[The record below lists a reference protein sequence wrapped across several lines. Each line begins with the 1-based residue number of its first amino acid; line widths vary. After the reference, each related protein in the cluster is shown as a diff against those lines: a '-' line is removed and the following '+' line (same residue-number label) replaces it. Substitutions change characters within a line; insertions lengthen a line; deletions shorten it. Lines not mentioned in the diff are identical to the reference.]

1 MKHLLKTSVIICA
14 ALAIAAG
21 CKKNKDIEN
30 PENPSEGNA
39 AVESVSV
46 ETAITLDEGATKQL
60 TATVLPENAADKSV
74 KWKSDNEEVASV
86 DEDGLVTAVKWGEA
100 DITVTTVDG
109 GKRAKC
115 TVTVK
120 KVKKE
125 ATDDTDI
132 SSRFDKNFALHLKA
146 RGIVKDENSIK
157 YSEVKDVKKL
167 EDGPIASIYDTGV
180 KSLDGIEYFTALE
193 TIDWRNFTELS
204 SIDLSWNV
212 NLKKLLLGAGKFTSL
227 DLSKNVNLEELELR
241 AGEFT
246 SLDLSKN
253 VNLKILR
260 FYNSAGA
267 VNSLDLTSC
276 TKLTTVAIERNVLE
290 DFRIGECPA
299 LEHLA
304 LTGNSLAS
312 LDLSGC
318 PALQRVSLD
327 DNKLTSLTFAGN
339 CDNLYWLHCD
349 SNKLTT
355 LDVSGCKNLQQLSC
369 RNNLMTGISVYD
381 ITTIDTTDAPFGG
394 NPGKD
399 GRFTVYNPIYTY
411 PDFQSWLYDETDANS
426 KVVCDLY
433 CEAAPQLKTH
443 PSDAKLVKGQ
453 TCVFSIGLKGP
464 ASGLKFGW
472 RFVTPKGILYEV
484 DDYEPESEN
493 EFKISGAETTKLSV
507 TIYDDYYITEMK
519 DYKFLCVVADTK
531 GHATYSKA
539 AGFITE

>member
-132 SSRFDKNFALHLKA
+132 SSRFDKNFALLLKS

-157 YSEVKDVKKL
+157 YSEVKDVTKL
-167 EDGPIASIYDTGV
+167 EDGPSASIYDNGV

-193 TIDWRNFTELS
+193 TIDWNNFTELS

-212 NLKKLLLGAGKFTSL
+212 NLKKLRLGAGKFTSL

-241 AGEFT
+241 AGELT

-276 TKLTTVAIERNVLE
+276 TKLTRVAIERNVLE
-290 DFRIGECPA
+290 DLRIGECPD
-299 LEHLA
+299 LKMLA
-304 LTGNSLAS
+304 LTGNRLAS

-318 PALQRVSLD
+318 PALRWVSLSE
-327 DNKLTSLTFAGN
+327 NKLTSLTFAGN
-339 CDNLYWLHCD
+339 CENLYFLNCS

-355 LDVSGCKNLQQLSC
+355 LDVSGCKKLEQLSC
-369 RNNLMTGISVYD
+369 SNNLMTEISVYD
-381 ITTIDTTDAPFGG
+381 ITTIQAYLSG

-399 GRFTVYNPIYTY
+399 GRFTVYNSIYTW
-411 PDFQSWLYDETDANS
+411 PDYESWLYDDTDANS
-426 KVVCDLY
+426 TVVCDLY
-433 CEAAPQLKTH
+433 CEAAPQLKTQ

-453 TCVFSIGLKGP
+453 TCVFSITLKGP

-472 RFVTPKGILYEV
+472 RYVSPEGITYIVE
-484 DDYEPESEN
+484 DNEEEG
-493 EFKISGAETTKLSV
+493 EFKVSGAETSKLSI
-507 TIYDDYYITEMK
+507 TFYRDDYITEMK
-519 DYKFLCVVADTK
+519 DDKLLCVVADTK